1 MVLAIYGAGATAQEL
16 YEMIQNNTKIQKWQ
30 SFVFLDDTKP
40 QGFFLGIPRLSFE
53 TFSKMYDKN
62 SAEIIIAIGEPTVR
76 GKLYQQ
82 AKKEGYS
89 FATIIHP
96 EAYVAPSVH
105 LGEGCIVK
113 MLSIISSNTVIGNNV
128 YIQSNAI
135 VGHDVVIKDN
145 CQISSYS
152 NISGHCSIGENV
164 FIGVNSCIKDEI
176 NIGNNV
182 IIGMAAAVMKNV
194 DSDVTVLGN
203 PARVIAKDKDHK
215 VFSR

>member
-1 MVLAIYGAGATAQEL
+1 MLLGIYGAGATAQEL
-16 YEMIQNNTKIQKWQ
+16 YEMIQKMNMQKWQ
-30 SFVFLDDTKP
+30 SIIFIDDAKDKGIFLNCSRMP
-40 QGFFLGIPRLSFE
+40 FESFAE
-53 TFSKMYDKN
+53 RYDIN
-62 SAEIIIAIGEPTVR
+62 EAEIIIAIGEPSAR
-76 GKLYQQ
+76 KKLFE
-82 AKKEGYS
+82 KIKLRGYS
-89 FATIIHP
+89 LPTIVHP
-96 EAYVAPSVH
+96 DAYISPTAQ

-135 VGHDVVIKDN
+135 VGHDVVIKDH

-164 FIGVNSCIKDEI
+164 FIGVNSCIKDNI

-194 DSDVTVLGN
+194 ESDVTVLGN